1 MKGHYRTD
9 RASMGA
15 AQRTADGFLRV
26 PATLAL
32 EGVYQYAKADGS
44 PGVRREYVSA
54 DVLRGAIA
62 GIPVTLGHPDGM
74 VTPGNAREL
83 MRGVVTQALPTERK
97 QLDAELVLHDAGA
110 IEVVEGGIRELSCG
124 YYATIKDE
132 AGVWV
137 DEAGVSHPYDS
148 VQTAREYNHVAIVVM
163 GRHGSRARVHLDGRS
178 VNDIEEAMKITV
190 RIDGIDHEIEVT
202 DAAAGRD
209 IKRAIEEGLKAKA
222 EAEKLQGKA
231 DALEAE
237 LAKAKAE
244 ADKVRTDSAITPERL
259 TQRLTLID
267 QACRIGVDRDAAM
280 KLDEAGLRR
289 AAVAKRYPDLK
300 LEGRSDEAIAGM
312 YELAVADQRKE
323 GLRQTSP
330 TPAGGAGP
338 AKPVNDGWDAAHQ
351 KWQTDLANAHRAK
364 N

>member
-9 RASMGA
+9 RASMGS

-26 PATLAL
+26 PATLAI
-32 EGVYQYAKADGS
+32 EGVYQYTREDGT
-44 PGVRREYVSA
+44 VRREYVSA
-54 DVLRGAIA
+54 DVLRAAIA

-83 MRGVVTQALPTERK
+83 MRGVVTGTIATDRK

-110 IEVVEGGIRELSCG
+110 IEVVEKGVRELSCG
-124 YYATIKDE
+124 YYATVEDR

-137 DEAGVSHPYDS
+137 DEAGVSHAYDTE
-148 VQTAREYNHVAIVVM
+148 QTGREYNHVAIVVM

-209 IKRAIEEGLKAKA
+209 IKRAIEEGVKAKA
-222 EAEKLQGKA
+222 ETEKLQGKA
-231 DALEAE
+231 DALEAD

-244 ADKVRTDSAITPERL
+244 AEKVRTDSAITPERL
-259 TQRLTLID
+259 TQRLVLID
-267 QACRIGVDRDAAM
+267 QASRLGVDRDAAM

-289 AAVAKRYPDLK
+289 AAVQKRYPDMK
-300 LEGRSDEAIAGM
+300 LDGRSDEAIAGM
-312 YELAVADQRKE
+312 YELAVADMRTD

-338 AKPVNDGWDAAHQ
+338 AKPVNDGWEAKHQ
-351 KWQTDLANAHRAK
+351 KWQADLANAHRAT